1 MSFFQNIKNQ
11 LAGLKIRS
19 KQNKNPRKK
28 EFHNLESAKNIGI
41 LFDTLQEKNHSVVKK
56 FAENLQQKGCKVQT
70 VGWVNATELPNF
82 GVAQKIV
89 FYTNKDIK
97 WSGEP
102 IIPELVEFINQKF
115 DLLFVLTD
123 SDHLSIKYL
132 SKVSLASC
140 KVGLLVDNC
149 EHLDLMI
156 DLGKNKSI
164 ENLISES
171 LKYLSQIKKE

>member
-1 MSFFQNIKNQ
+1 MSFFQNIKKQ
-11 LAGLKIRS
+11 LIALKIKS
-19 KQNKNPRKK
+19 KQKRNPRQK

-41 LFDTLQEKNHSVVKK
+41 LFDTLQPKNHSVVKK
-56 FAENLQQKGCKVQT
+56 FASDLQQKGYKVQT
-70 VGWVNATELPNF
+70 VGWVNADELPDF
-82 GVAQKIV
+82 GIAQKIV
-89 FYTNKDIK
+89 FYTNKDID

-102 IIPELVEFINQKF
+102 IIPELIDFINQKF
-115 DLLFVLTD
+115 DILFVLTE

-140 KVGLLVDNC
+140 KVGSLVDNC

-156 DLGKNKSI
+156 DEGKNKSM

-171 LKYLSQIKKE
+171 LNYLSQIKKE

>member
-11 LAGLKIRS
+11 LAELKIKS
-19 KQNKNPRKK
+19 KLKKNPRKK
-28 EFHNLESAKNIGI
+28 EFHNLESSKSIGI

-56 FAENLQQKGCKVQT
+56 FTEDLSQKGYKVQSA
-70 VGWVNATELPNF
+70 GWIDADILPDF

-89 FYTNKDIK
+89 FYTNKDVK

-102 IIPELVEFINQKF
+102 IIPELIEFTNTKF
-115 DLLFVLTD
+115 DLLFVLTK
-123 SDHLSIKYL
+123 SEHLSIKYITQ
-132 SKVSLASC
+132 VSLAAC
-140 KVGLLVDNC
+140 KVGALVDNC

-156 DLGKNKSI
+156 DQGKNNSM

-171 LKYLSQIKKE
+171 LKYLSQIKK